1 LQSRTEAVKNGL
13 KRLVSLYNEE
23 AEQKNSPSAVMVHEL
38 LLHLHWLAESQTK
51 NWPGGHGPEHYA
63 DALVSILTRALAL
76 DVNKSQT

>member
-1 LQSRTEAVKNGL
+1 MPYDAPVLGNELVTERSLIESSLRQQPGFQKISGL
-13 KRLVSLYNEE
+13 KERSIV
-23 AEQKNSPSAVMVHEL
+23 
-38 LLHLHWLAESQTK
+38 HWLAESQTK